1 MPLQFFFILF
11 ANART
16 LEAYVDFLRSVC
28 LTYGLC
34 IIAHEYLRYRNTQST
49 KKRMRNA
56 CHRRL
61 CADHFGIACIEHI
74 IRSSAIHRTEFPPS
88 PRWPQA
94 VPPPADT
101 AGGGRGE
108 SAGGAARTAPPPPAP
123 PRGAGGGAGGA
134 APTPPTPPPPR
145 LLVRVLAPPR
155 RRMRNASQRRRLC
168 ADSFGIA

>member
-74 IRSSAIHRTEFPPS
+74 IRSSAIHRTELPPS

-94 VPPPADT
+94 VPPPADS
-101 AGGGRGE
+101 AGGGRGD

-123 PRGAGGGAGGA
+123 PRGAGAGGA